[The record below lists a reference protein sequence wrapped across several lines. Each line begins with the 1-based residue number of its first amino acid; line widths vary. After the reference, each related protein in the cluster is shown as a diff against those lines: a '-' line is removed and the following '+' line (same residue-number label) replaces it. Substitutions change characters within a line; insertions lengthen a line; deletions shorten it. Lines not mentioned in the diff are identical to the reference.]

1 MNKTLLS
8 ILVVALFASLY
19 LISPVRHE
27 ISSFQLSEDAPPT
40 EDEITIVKWLK
51 MHLHWIWNNWS
62 MGKWR
67 LWSSLGDFQRKIQQS
82 LHDRRERKEC
92 LCKLV
97 RKQKDNIIIF
107 RGLKVRQ
114 SSLTWVKMS
123 LQRTI
128 WPRKLQRMLWVGPVM
143 LLYYQKLLPQ

>member
-51 MHLHWIWNNWS
+51 MHLH
-62 MGKWR
+62 
-67 LWSSLGDFQRKIQQS
+67 
-82 LHDRRERKEC
+82 
-92 LCKLV
+92 
-97 RKQKDNIIIF
+97 
-107 RGLKVRQ
+107 
-114 SSLTWVKMS
+114 
-123 LQRTI
+123 
-128 WPRKLQRMLWVGPVM
+128 
-143 LLYYQKLLPQ
+143 